1 MANSAAKNI
10 SSLDSHTMVPTETR
24 LGLSGAGAGAEP
36 TAVAVATTAIMA
48 TVADPHTPTPES
60 GADGVLRPRS
70 AGSDSRP
77 VDG

>member
-1 MANSAAKNI
+1 
-10 SSLDSHTMVPTETR
+10 

-36 TAVAVATTAIMA
+36 TAVAVATSAIMA

-60 GADGVLRPRS
+60 GADGVLRPLA

-77 VDG
+77 VDR